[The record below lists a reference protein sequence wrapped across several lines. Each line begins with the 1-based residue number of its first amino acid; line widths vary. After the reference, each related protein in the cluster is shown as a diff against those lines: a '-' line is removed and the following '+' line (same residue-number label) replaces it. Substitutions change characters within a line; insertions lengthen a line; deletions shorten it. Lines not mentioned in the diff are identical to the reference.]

1 MTKNELKVNGTQKF
15 MGIDIPIVEGGF
27 GDSCKVILIK
37 TIAEIH
43 EIKVKEVNKL
53 INSNIDEFEFGVDIL
68 DLKTGDYKEPVLE
81 SGILTRAEYGNS
93 NNIYLLSEQGYMLLV
108 GFMKTEKAKEVRKKL
123 RREYFSMRQ
132 IINSNEQLKATYLL
146 TIYNGGQDAVIASKK
161 LTEIEVEEAK
171 KPLIEKNDS
180 LNNEND
186 LLSQK
191 NLEWADRPLI
201 NSIIRAYAASIG
213 GNFGKAWN
221 DFKKELLYK
230 HSINLNL
237 RITNYLNASGKK
249 TKPKTL
255 DMLDDSELSSAI
267 STAVS
272 LCRENEVNID
282 YLLNNKAS

>member
-1 MTKNELKVNGTQKF
+1 MNELKVNGTQKF

-27 GDSCKVILIK
+27 GDSCKVILTK

-43 EIKVKEVNKL
+43 EMKVKEVNKL

-132 IINSNEQLKATYLL
+132 IINSNDQLKATYLL
-146 TIYNGGQDAVIASKK
+146 TIYNGGQDAIIASKK

-186 LLSQK
+186 LLAQK

-272 LCRENEVNID
+272 LCRENEVDID

>member
-1 MTKNELKVNGTQKF
+1 

-27 GDSCKVILIK
+27 GKDQKVILAK
-37 TIAEIH
+37 TVAEIH
-43 EIKVKEVNKL
+43 NQPLKKINQLIKD
-53 INSNIDEFEFGVDIL
+53 NIEEFEIGVDLL
-68 DLKTGDYKEPVLE
+68 DLKSGYLE
-81 SGILTRAEYGNS
+81 STELLKGIMNKQSISNS
-93 NNIYLLSEQGYMLLV
+93 TNIYLLSEQGYMLLV
-108 GFMKTEKAKEVRKKL
+108 GFMKTDKAKEIRKKL
-123 RREYFSMRQ
+123 RREYFTMRKV
-132 IINSNEQLKATYLL
+132 INSTEQLKATYLL
-146 TIYNGGQDAVIASKK
+146 AIYNGGQDAVTASKK

-171 KPLIEKNDS
+171 KPLIEKNDT
-180 LNNEND
+180 LNTEND
-186 LLSQK
+186 LLAQK

-230 HSINLNL
+230 HSINLNS
-237 RITNYLNASGKK
+237 RITNYLNTSGKK

-272 LCRENEVNID
+272 LCRENEVDID